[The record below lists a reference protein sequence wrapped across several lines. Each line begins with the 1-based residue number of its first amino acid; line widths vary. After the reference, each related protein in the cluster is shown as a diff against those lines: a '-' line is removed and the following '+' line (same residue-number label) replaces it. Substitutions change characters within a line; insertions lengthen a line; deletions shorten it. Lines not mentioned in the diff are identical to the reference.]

1 MLEITFEYWNKLA
14 SQTVTI
20 SSLLGGFTIAIIANM
35 LVSELNTKLSK
46 TIMVSSTIAACLFLI
61 TVFAMTSVILKT
73 TDGYPIQ
80 ITETDFR
87 SERLLGTLTFF
98 LGVVSLLVI
107 IALAGWSKSRKL
119 GMFTTVASIATL
131 ISIFILIS

>member
-46 TIMVSSTIAACLFLI
+46 TIMVASTIAACLFLI

-73 TDGYPIQ
+73 TEGYPIQ

-87 SERLLGTLTFF
+87 PERLLGTLTFF

-107 IALAGWSKSRKL
+107 IALAGWSKSKKL
-119 GMFTTVASIATL
+119 GVFTTAASIATL